1 MAVFDIIML
10 IYIALSVIAEAIV
23 IVLLTINLYKYKY
36 VGNNYISAGIVAAF
50 CLFASLIINLSN
62 ANLPAGI
69 PVAIATSVFDTIK
82 MAVAAFEKET
92 ISGYFSDGNWIH
104 FVFGIAYIL
113 SSIITFGLISIS
125 VILSVAKIL
134 SNGFERNKKRLTNG
148 SNIHYIFTD
157 ANVGISVRLAE
168 ELNKDK
174 EGEPKNAVT
183 VFVTRASL
191 KTQEG
196 TEFRDALIGKG
207 IQVKAENFTKNLAD
221 KIIKKYLP
229 KFCKGTF
236 NKNVYIYCMFSDD
249 DTSTR
254 VANNFEASI
263 NENQD
268 FIAFRDRDKKSFK
281 KEELDCFERF
291 RIFITYQDND
301 IDLIHDYSQNTLHII
316 NTLSQYDMV
325 SSEFMLENPITNFID
340 LSKITTEKD
349 NKCMHVTFFGL
360 GMINRPIFE
369 KMTHAY
375 QLWGDN
381 INKVNYHIIDR
392 EANEKALNCQNMYTD
407 PNGKL
412 FLYDVE
418 PACDGED
425 LFEYEV
431 IDRYIQTIK
440 DKPNRFNEEGF
451 ELFIISLKNTNSD
464 LKAAKNL
471 KRALL
476 KYINESR
483 DSDET
488 KDKVKKTLKKTVI
501 FLRIGEEE
509 VAQRLEKTMKDDFV
523 SQKNLNILDPKYN
536 NRAPLVVYGEN
547 ALMPKFISSHYANI
561 IMTGIVS
568 SYAYHVQDKETF
580 STSEDDPEYLE
591 IRREWLEND
600 KYGFIKNTVVTF
612 GLDIKKTILGCQNLD
627 DVKAIFA
634 DTKENPYK
642 KRYMKYDI
650 EKDKLIKIASLEH
663 NRWLAATYFMDRCM
677 PLDDVVEGEKAFQ
690 NFVNNNYGRKADGN
704 TKHVC
709 MLTNA
714 DLMKLYLFYKE
725 KDKEEEGFKTV
736 FLNDIKPIQKY
747 FEIIYTDNK

>member
-10 IYIALSVIAEAIV
+10 IYVVLSVIAEV
-23 IVLLTINLYKYKY
+23 IVLILLGHNLHKYKY
-36 VGNNYISAGIVAAF
+36 VGHNYILAGIIAGF
-50 CLFASLIINLSN
+50 CFLASLIVNFSK

-69 PVAIATSVFDTIK
+69 PAAFGLSVFDTFK
-82 MAVAAFEKET
+82 MVVVAFEKET
-92 ISGYFSDGNWIH
+92 IVDFFSDGNWVH
-104 FVFGIAYIL
+104 YVFGVAYIV
-113 SSIITFGLISIS
+113 SSIVTFVLISIS
-125 VILSVAKIL
+125 TILSVYTIC
-134 SNGFERNKKRLTNG
+134 SNGFKSFKKQHAEG

-157 ANVGISVRLAE
+157 ANVGVSVRLAE
-168 ELNKDK
+168 ELNKDNA
-174 EGEPKNAVT
+174 GETKNSVT

-207 IQVKAENFTKNLAD
+207 IHVQAENFTKNLAD

-229 KFCKGTF
+229 KFCKGKF
-236 NKNVYIYCMFSDD
+236 DKNVYIYCMFSDD
-249 DTSTR
+249 NTSTQ
-254 VANNFEASI
+254 VANNFEVSI
-263 NENQD
+263 KENQD
-268 FIAFRDRDKKSFK
+268 FINFQNRDKNGFK
-281 KEELDCFERF
+281 KEELDRFERF
-291 RIFITYQDND
+291 KIFITYQDND
-301 IDLIHDYSQNTLHII
+301 IDLIHNYSQNTLHII

-340 LSKITTEKD
+340 LKKITTKKD
-349 NKCMHVTFFGL
+349 NQCMHVTFLGL

-381 INKVNYHIIDR
+381 INKVNYHILDR
-392 EANEKALNCQNMYTD
+392 EASDKALNCQNMYTD
-407 PNGKL
+407 PKGKL
-412 FLYDVE
+412 FLYNVE
-418 PACDGED
+418 PACEGED

-431 IDRYIQTIK
+431 IDRYIKSIK
-440 DKPNRFNEEGF
+440 DESNRFNDEGF

-464 LKAAKNL
+464 LKVAKNL

-476 KYINESR
+476 KYINESK
-483 DSDET
+483 DSEEN

-509 VAQRLEKTMKDDFV
+509 VASRLEKTMQGDFI
-523 SQKNLNILDPKYN
+523 SQKNLDILNPEYQG
-536 NRAPLVVYGEN
+536 RAPLVAYGEN
-547 ALMPKFISSHYANI
+547 ALMPKFISSHYTNLI
-561 IMTGIVS
+561 KTGIVS

-580 STSEDDPEYLE
+580 STSEDDSEYLR
-591 IRREWLEND
+591 IRRDWLDND
-600 KYGFIKNTVVTF
+600 KYAFVKNVVVTF
-612 GLDIKKTILGCQNLD
+612 GLDTKKSILGCQNLD

-642 KRYMKYDI
+642 KRYTTYNI
-650 EKDKLIKIASLEH
+650 EKDKLIQIASLEH

-677 PLDDVVEGEKAFQ
+677 PLDDVVEGEKAFE
-690 NFVNNNYGRKADGN
+690 NLVNNNYSRKIDGN

-714 DLMKLYLFYKE
+714 DLKKLYNFYKE
-725 KDKEEEGFKTV
+725 KGKEEEGFKVV

-747 FEIIYTDNK
+747 FEIIYSNNK